1 MSEHIYVREFSS
13 DHNPTVIPPHT
24 VVNNP
29 FADTFK
35 GSALDFDIATSPIYL
50 GDTFYSNGNTFS
62 RDEIDEDNK
71 ECSDKKAIIKLTSEG
86 EVEDWWVVGKDY
98 FVKSHKE
105 FFGAIEEQ
113 LLDRFDPNNLE
124 YVVVNN
130 RSSRNGRWG
139 FREYV
144 FNNMSVPIQST
155 NGHETHIKFRI
166 VAWSG
171 LDGLTSNNYLL
182 GAFDSYC
189 MNGMVWAA
197 SENDYSRI
205 KSRNSKLF
213 NLEGF
218 TIRLGVA
225 SEEFYKRSV
234 EFQNMAQSKL
244 TYSRGITFLDELKC
258 SDKRKEGFK
267 ELYIREME
275 TRGENVFALHSALTN
290 YASHSNDDVFSSR
303 KTKYNDMKGELLFK
317 REEEVVDILRSKEWN
332 GLLEYAM
339 TA

>member
-1 MSEHIYVREFSS
+1 MSESYVREFTT

-29 FADTFK
+29 FAETFK
-35 GSALDFDIATSPIYL
+35 GSALDFNIHTSPIYL
-50 GDTFYSNGNTFS
+50 GDTFNG
-62 RDEIDEDNK
+62 EDGG
-71 ECSDKKAIIKLTSEG
+71 ECSDKKAVVKLNSEG
-86 EVEDWWVVGKDY
+86 DIEDWWVVGKDY

-113 LLDRFDPNNLE
+113 LLDRFDPSNLE

-144 FNNMSVPIQST
+144 FNNMSVPILST

-197 SENDYSRI
+197 SENDYSRM

-225 SEEFYKRSV
+225 SEEFYRRSV
-234 EFQNMAQSKL
+234 EFQAMAQSNL
-244 TYSRGITFLDELKC
+244 RCSHGLNFLDDLKC

-267 ELYIREME
+267 ELYVREIE

-290 YASHSNDDVFSSR
+290 YASHSNDDVFRSR

-332 GLLEYAM
+332 GLLEYAI